1 MALHEHPHRSSGFH
15 LPSLRRNRTAS
26 APEPAVSADTGTH
39 TARAYAL
46 ASLRLL
52 TGFVFLWAFLD
63 KTFGLGYATPSGKGW
78 IDGGSP
84 TKGFLGSVA
93 VGPMESTFHS
103 WAGDP
108 WANWLFMLGLLGIG
122 LALITGVALRIAAL
136 AGTAMMALM
145 WIAEWPPA
153 KHLSDGS
160 ASMSTNPF
168 VDYHLIYAVA
178 LIVLAAAAAAAGDTL
193 GAGRLWARLPV
204 VRDHGWLR

>member
-1 MALHEHPHRSSGFH
+1 MAIHNQSHHRMGFRF
-15 LPSLRRNRTAS
+15 PSLHRTGTAPGTVADTAATTAS
-26 APEPAVSADTGTH
+26 A
-39 TARAYAL
+39 YAF

-63 KTFGLGYATPSGKGW
+63 KTFGFGYATASGKGW

-84 TKGFLGSVA
+84 TKGFLSSVA
-93 VGPMESTFHS
+93 AGPMESTFHS
-103 WAGDP
+103 WAGDA

-122 LALITGVALRIAAL
+122 VALVAGVALRFAAV

-160 ASMSTNPF
+160 LSMSANPF
-168 VDYHLIYAVA
+168 ADYHLVYAVV
-178 LIVLAAAAAAAGDTL
+178 LIARGAV
-193 GAGRLWARLPV
+193 GAGATWGLGKAWARLPFV
-204 VRDHGWLR
+204 GRNAWLK